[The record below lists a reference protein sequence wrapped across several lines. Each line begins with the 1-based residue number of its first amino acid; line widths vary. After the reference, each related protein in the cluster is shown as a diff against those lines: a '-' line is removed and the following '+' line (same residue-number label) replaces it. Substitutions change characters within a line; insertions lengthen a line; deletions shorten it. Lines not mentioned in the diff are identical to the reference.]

1 MKAPLIKI
9 NTVFANFNNPRPSL
23 ILNNLLNLQDL
34 SFPGFTE
41 KLWYFPYNPENMV
54 RTGPHTFRRPCH
66 LNAEFW
72 REKLL
77 VFCACSRKSIFFVKS
92 HYMEEINTG
101 ITNLLL
107 LLSKEASMSSSV
119 LSSSSSSSLSL
130 KELMGGKGGKE
141 LKLGNGM
148 QLMSF
153 FCLVK
158 KNMIR

>member
-1 MKAPLIKI
+1 MLMLCFDEKNRSYFAGAPD
-9 NTVFANFNNPRPSL
+9 
-23 ILNNLLNLQDL
+23 DL
-34 SFPGFTE
+34 RAHR
-41 KLWYFPYNPENMV
+41 KL
-54 RTGPHTFRRPCH
+54 
-66 LNAEFW
+66 
-72 REKLL
+72 
-77 VFCACSRKSIFFVKS
+77 IFFIKS
-92 HYMEEINTG
+92 HHMEEINIG

-153 FCLVK
+153 FCLIK

>member
-1 MKAPLIKI
+1 
-9 NTVFANFNNPRPSL
+9 
-23 ILNNLLNLQDL
+23 
-34 SFPGFTE
+34 
-41 KLWYFPYNPENMV
+41 
-54 RTGPHTFRRPCH
+54 
-66 LNAEFW
+66 
-72 REKLL
+72 
-77 VFCACSRKSIFFVKS
+77 
-92 HYMEEINTG
+92 MEEINIG

-153 FCLVK
+153 FCFVK
-158 KNMIR
+158 KNMISLSI